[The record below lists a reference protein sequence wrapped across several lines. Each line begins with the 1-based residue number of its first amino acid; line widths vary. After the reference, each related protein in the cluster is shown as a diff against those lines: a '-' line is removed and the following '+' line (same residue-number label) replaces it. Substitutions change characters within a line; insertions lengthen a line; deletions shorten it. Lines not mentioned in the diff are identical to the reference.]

1 MTTAPAN
8 SRGKKDPKQPPQ
20 STLDYEIL
28 LGIAFLL
35 MGLTSLLNDSLPYS
49 YLDAAA
55 WEGFGFGMIAHGATP
70 WSRLPLWRKAVA
82 IVMAVLGITAFIART
97 VLSLPA

>member
-8 SRGKKDPKQPPQ
+8 SRGKKDAKQAQ
-20 STLDYEIL
+20 STIDYEIL

-70 WSRLPLWRKAVA
+70 WPRLPLWRRGIAIIMSILGVVA
-82 IVMAVLGITAFIART
+82 FVART
-97 VLSLPA
+97 VMSLPY